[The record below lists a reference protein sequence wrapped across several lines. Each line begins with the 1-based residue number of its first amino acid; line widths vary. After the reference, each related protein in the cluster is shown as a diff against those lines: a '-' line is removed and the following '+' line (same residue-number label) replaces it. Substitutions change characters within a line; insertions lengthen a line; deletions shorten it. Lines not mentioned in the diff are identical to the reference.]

1 VGNED
6 GQEAGENLAFRVA
19 LPDRTRAIAVILLVA
34 GIALLDES
42 GFHGPLAW
50 IGGLVFCVGVGFI
63 DGLEE
68 GRLGGRQAGVVLFL
82 VGLAAAAW
90 SLVVIFLTHFFLEE
104 GVPPLLYGLLVGG
117 VAALLAGVRMRWPAS
132 SSVTWPRTVLARF
145 RAGVGS
151 HRDRAAA

>member
-1 VGNED
+1 M
-6 GQEAGENLAFRVA
+6 
-19 LPDRTRAIAVILLVA
+19 LVA

-42 GFHGPLAW
+42 GFHGPVAW
-50 IGGLVFCVGVGFI
+50 IGGLVFCFGVGFI

-82 VGLAAAAW
+82 VGLAAVAW

-104 GVPPLLYGLLVGG
+104 GVPPILFGLLVGG
-117 VAALLAGVRMRWPAS
+117 VAAFLAGVRMRWPATT
-132 SSVTWPRTVLARF
+132 SVAWPRAVFARF

-151 HRDRAAA
+151 QRDRAAA